1 MKTFAEYL
9 TESKKIFDYR
19 IRIAGDFSDDQL
31 RHLED
36 ALAKYDP
43 VSMSK
48 PKKTPVQKSPMGFD
62 GISNEPI
69 YIIDAK
75 FNYPAT
81 PQEITGIWH
90 SMGGDP
96 NRIRINTTEYMD
108 SLNQE
113 AADTES
119 SPLLTKD
126 LLKPNALQK
135 AASKAHASA
144 EVIQNSAES
153 AKFTVAGGRTA
164 PAQTSNQLPMG
175 VKSPFTKMTRPP
187 KPATGRQPQ
196 G

>member
-1 MKTFAEYL
+1 MKTFVDYL
-9 TESKKIFDYR
+9 TESKKTFDYR
-19 IRIAGDFSDDQL
+19 IRIAGELSSDQL
-31 RHLED
+31 KHLED

-43 VSMSK
+43 VSMTK

-62 GISNEPI
+62 GILNEPVH
-69 YIIDAK
+69 IIDAT

-81 PQEITGIWH
+81 PQEITAIWH

-96 NRIRINTTEYMD
+96 NRIRINTQAYMD
-108 SLNQE
+108 GLEQQL
-113 AADTES
+113 ADTEV

-126 LLKPNALQK
+126 LPNPNAKQK

-144 EVIQNSAES
+144 EVIQNSADG
-153 AKFTVAGGRTA
+153 AKFEIAGGRTA
-164 PAQTSNQLPMG
+164 PATTTNELPMG
-175 VKSPFTKMTRPP
+175 TKSPFTKLTRPP